1 MTVVHVQVPKGYS
14 GQFFMSTLSVQ
25 NSGVGGLNFLEGC
38 YHMCDPP
45 DQPHPGTVISTGK

>member
-1 MTVVHVQVPKGYS
+1 MQVPKGYS

-25 NSGVGGLNFLEGC
+25 NSGVGGLTFLEGC
-38 YHMCDPP
+38 YHMYDPP